1 MNPLIH
7 AFIHS
12 TTNHPLS
19 RTPNQ
24 PPIHPPI
31 FSSNICSLDNF
42 TGHCKVPKVQS
53 LGQQHHLGTDRN
65 AHSWPH
71 PKSTES
77 ENRTAICV
85 GEPGSQPPET
95 AGPGVGAP
103 LRPPPAP
110 AAVTLSTAV
119 PSWPR
124 SPGVRA
130 GLCLPGPPRAAVGE
144 ARPLFYRRRGVSGHP
159 ERPFVFRRGRRP
171 SSQGKHLC
179 EHTWWGASGEADP
192 SPLLRQA
199 WTRSV
204 ARPRTT
210 LLVWG
215 STPGSACDLG

>member
-1 MNPLIH
+1 MGNY
-7 AFIHS
+7 
-12 TTNHPLS
+12 
-19 RTPNQ
+19 TPSGKLEVAHQGKSGSKRN
-24 PPIHPPI
+24 I
-31 FSSNICSLDNF
+31 FMDSCQRLE
-42 TGHCKVPKVQS
+42 P
-53 LGQQHHLGTDRN
+53 
-65 AHSWPH
+65 APH
-71 PKSTES
+71 RP
-77 ENRTAICV
+77 V
-85 GEPGSQPPET
+85 DLGEPGSQPPKT
-95 AGPGVGAP
+95 AGLGVGAP

-110 AAVTLSTAV
+110 AAMTLSTAV